1 MRRMVVDSKLLGN
14 QPGDSPAGPNGA
26 LKAKGCGP
34 LAQQGVQLRQL
45 HSTQA
50 RRAAGRGMRPPG
62 GGATRRPAVQPLA
75 HGGLTH
81 PQCRSD
87 LLLGP
92 ALLGQF
98 ARPLASPFAPSP
110 GGFGRYGIHA
120 SSRAY
125 SRARL

>member
-1 MRRMVVDSKLLGN
+1 LR
-14 QPGDSPAGPNGA
+14 
-26 LKAKGCGP
+26 AKGFSP

-125 SRARL
+125 SRPRL